1 MSSLTFGAKQ
11 TDMRVALA
19 VMAKAPRA
27 GEVKTRLCP
36 PLTPAEAAELYRCF
50 LHDTL
55 DKVRA
60 CDAAIPVLS
69 YAPCSARDL
78 FTTLAPG
85 FTLIPQRGDDLG
97 ARMADCFAQ
106 LFAQGYQAVAL
117 TGSDLPTLPPEV
129 FQQALHL
136 LTTPHIDVVLGPSED
151 GGYYL
156 IGLRSL
162 HRALFENMTWSTSQ
176 VLAETVKRAEM
187 QQLRIAYLPIWYDV
201 DTPDDLA
208 RLSTAIDAEHD
219 RVPPQTRQFLLQR
232 NLGK

>member
-1 MSSLTFGAKQ
+1 
-11 TDMRVALA
+11 
-19 VMAKAPRA
+19 MAKAPRA

-36 PLTPAEAAELYRCF
+36 PLTPEEAAELYRCF

-60 CDAAIPVLS
+60 CSAAIPVLS
-69 YAPCSARDL
+69 YAPPSARDI
-78 FTTLAPG
+78 FTALAPG
-85 FTLIPQRGDDLG
+85 FTLIPQHGDDLG

-117 TGSDLPTLPPEV
+117 TGSDLPTLPPDV

-136 LTTPHIDVVLGPSED
+136 LTTAHIDVVLGPSED

-162 HRALFENMTWSTSQ
+162 HRTLFENMTWSTPQ
-176 VLAETVKRAEM
+176 VLVETVKRAEA
-187 QQLRIAYLPIWYDV
+187 QQLRIAYLSTWYDV
-201 DTPDDLA
+201 DTPEDLA
-208 RLSTAIDAEHD
+208 RLCAAIDTEHD
-219 RVPPQTRQFLLQR
+219 SVPSQTRQFFLRR
-232 NLGK
+232 NPGN